1 MLFVRAITKTIS
13 QGFEGWY
20 VDVWEDVGN
29 WSDQECDKRISFG
42 NGDDRVQRLGTL
54 PGVAGTRRDAFA

>member
-13 QGFEGWY
+13 QGLEGWY

-29 WSDQECDKRISFG
+29 WSDQECDKRIFFG
-42 NGDDRVQRLGTL
+42 NGDDRVQG
-54 PGVAGTRRDAFA
+54 